1 MVPIDQLVENPKNAN
16 IHSEEQIQR
25 LAKIIDFQGFRV
37 PLTVSNRSGFVM
49 AGHGRIEAAK
59 VLGMAELPVIFQDFD
74 NEAQEYAYLV
84 SDNEIARWAKLD
96 VDKFGLDIQD
106 FEIDIELLGI
116 EDYEAVEIEV
126 LEPQC
131 DEDDVPELKEDPVTK
146 RGDVWLLG
154 DHRLLCGDSTMID
167 DVEKL
172 MNGEKADMVFTDPPY
187 GMNLDA
193 DYSTMPE
200 ATSGT
205 KPKKWDNI
213 KGDHDDFS
221 SELINTIFANFD
233 YCEDIFICG
242 ADYFCEVFPD
252 KNTGSWIVWDKRVTE
267 NFDRMIGSAFEL
279 IWSKKKRKREIAR
292 INNTLYSGETDAK
305 NKVHPTQKPLKL
317 YDWIFERASGHK
329 FVADLFLGSG
339 STLIACEKTNR
350 KCYGMELDPM
360 YVDVIIN
367 RWQNYTG
374 KKAVLESNNK
384 TYEELKNGKEKKQ
397 S

>member
-59 VLGMAELPVIFQDFD
+59 RLGMAELPVIFQDFD

-116 EDYEAVEIEV
+116 ENYEPLEVEA

-172 MNGEKADMVFTDPPY
+172 MDGEKADMVFTDPPY
-187 GMNLDA
+187 NQHMG
-193 DYSTMPE
+193 
-200 ATSGT
+200 
-205 KPKKWDNI
+205 
-213 KGDHDDFS
+213 KG
-221 SELINTIFANFD
+221 
-233 YCEDIFICG
+233 
-242 ADYFCEVFPD
+242 
-252 KNTGSWIVWDKRVTE
+252 
-267 NFDRMIGSAFEL
+267 
-279 IWSKKKRKREIAR
+279 
-292 INNTLYSGETDAK
+292 
-305 NKVHPTQKPLKL
+305 
-317 YDWIFERASGHK
+317 
-329 FVADLFLGSG
+329 
-339 STLIACEKTNR
+339 
-350 KCYGMELDPM
+350 
-360 YVDVIIN
+360 
-367 RWQNYTG
+367 WQ
-374 KKAVLESNNK
+374 LP
-384 TYEELKNGKEKKQ
+384 
-397 S
+397 

>member
-59 VLGMAELPVIFQDFD
+59 RLGMAELPVIFQDFD

-279 IWSKKKRKREIAR
+279 IWSKKKLRPLAGFSVNTAGRSLMSRVNQLRKPQ
-292 INNTLYSGETDAK
+292 L
-305 NKVHPTQKPLKL
+305 L
-317 YDWIFERASGHK
+317 
-329 FVADLFLGSG
+329 LFS
-339 STLIACEKTNR
+339 ST
-350 KCYGMELDPM
+350 M
-360 YVDVIIN
+360 
-367 RWQNYTG
+367 
-374 KKAVLESNNK
+374 
-384 TYEELKNGKEKKQ
+384 NGKRRDNIFANIRSIHNSCIRKPKPCQ
-397 S
+397 AIV